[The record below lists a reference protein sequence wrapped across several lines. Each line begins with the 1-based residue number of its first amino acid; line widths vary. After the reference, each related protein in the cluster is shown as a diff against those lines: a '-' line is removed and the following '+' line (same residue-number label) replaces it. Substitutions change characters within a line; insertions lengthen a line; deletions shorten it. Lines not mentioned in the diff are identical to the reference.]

1 VDGDRVVRRWARNVR
16 RVAILTI
23 GATGLLTVLAT
34 AAAQAGETQQ
44 HCEPVL
50 SR

>member
-1 VDGDRVVRRWARNVR
+1 MDGDRVVRRWARNVR

-23 GATGLLTVLAT
+23 GATGLLTVLAV
-34 AAAQAGETQQ
+34 AAQAGETQQ